1 MNCNAVGN
9 GASGDL
15 RDGADVRNSPMAVD
29 VVDLRTF
36 YASPLGKVARRF
48 VSRMVRARWPS
59 CTGLAFLGIGYA
71 TPYLGSF
78 RDEAMRLIAF
88 MPAEQG
94 VINWPQ
100 SGLSSSALIE
110 PGMLPLPDSSI
121 DRIVIVHALETVDH
135 PRELLA
141 EAWRILTP
149 GGRLIAVVPSRRGV
163 WARFDGT
170 PFGYGQPFSKSQL
183 RELLRETLFS
193 PIHWAEALY
202 MPPFQRRPFLSSAAA
217 FERIGAS
224 LSLPFAGVHLVE
236 ATKQLYRPVLA
247 RKGNR
252 RPVPHMQPAV
262 VRVAGRAGDRGPP
275 MPGGSDANVRWR
287 ARHPL
292 RASA

>member
-1 MNCNAVGN
+1 
-9 GASGDL
+9 
-15 RDGADVRNSPMAVD
+15 MAID

-36 YASPLGKVARRF
+36 YELPLGKVARRF
-48 VSRMVRARWPS
+48 VGRVVRAWWPS
-59 CTGLAFLGIGYA
+59 CPGLAFLGIGYA
-71 TPYLGSF
+71 TPYLGAF
-78 RDEAMRLIAF
+78 RDEAMRLLAF

-110 PGMLPLPDSSI
+110 TGMLPLPDGSI
-121 DRIVIVHALETVDH
+121 DRIVIVHALETAEH

-149 GGRLIAVVPSRRGV
+149 GGRLIAIVPSRRGV
-163 WARFDGT
+163 WARFDAT
-170 PFGYGQPFSKSQL
+170 PFGYGQPFSKGQL

-202 MPPFQRRPFLSSAAA
+202 MPPFRRRPFLSSAAA

-224 LSLPFAGVHLVE
+224 LALPFAGVHLVE

-247 RKGNR
+247 RKAHR
-252 RPVPHMQPAV
+252 RSVPQMEASIVPAT
-262 VRVAGRAGDRGPP
+262 GRKST
-275 MPGGSDANVRWR
+275 PGSF
-287 ARHPL
+287 
-292 RASA
+292 